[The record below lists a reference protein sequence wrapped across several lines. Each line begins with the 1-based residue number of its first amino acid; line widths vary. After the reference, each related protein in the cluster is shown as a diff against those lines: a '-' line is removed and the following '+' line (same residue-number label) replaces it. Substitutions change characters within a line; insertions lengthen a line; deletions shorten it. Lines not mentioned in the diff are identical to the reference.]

1 MLLLSRFYGTI
12 LIILITTACAT
23 VGMNTKPVIMTE
35 PVLAKLQIPEKT
47 LLLYENMA
55 IANSDRTGNWRF
67 LFRNDGCFFNARNT
81 QLWITDPEALSS
93 NDPKF
98 YWNTA
103 FPNTPNRCLTD
114 SQKTELA
121 DAIRKSDFASLA
133 KHSPF
138 LGNQRVS
145 DSSIERWTLVED
157 SGNYTVLVE
166 KGFAPPQLVQMRA
179 KIDQLIANATRTQ

>member
-12 LIILITTACAT
+12 LTIMAISACAT
-23 VGMNTKPVIMTE
+23 VGMNTKPVTMTE
-35 PVLAKLQIPEKT
+35 PILAKLQIPENT
-47 LLLYENMA
+47 LLLYENMT

-81 QLWITDPEALSS
+81 QLWVTDPKALSS
-93 NDPKF
+93 DDPKF

-103 FPNTPNRCLTD
+103 FPSTPNRCLTD

-157 SGNYTVLVE
+157 SRNYTVLVE